1 MGELDG
7 AIINENNSMLTGL
20 TEKQGD
26 LYKEFKEYKDNMTE
40 GMKELFDNVKNIAAY
55 LSVKS
60 AAAEA
65 STKTESSFIPE
76 DFLGLGDKEESK
88 AEEFEA
94 ATGNETKEDLTKIDK
109 RFVGGSIALINY
121 LDTKFLDRLADV
133 IGKSV
138 GGTKT
143 DKPKKEAGKSGG
155 LSILGI
161 DNLTGNF
168 KAMAESLQVFAK
180 GMIILSLIPKKAA
193 TAGMELFVTFIDNYI
208 SVSEEL
214 QGKEKNFELLTES
227 LGTLAKSLMLFSAA
241 AVIMSITLPFM
252 AVSLLFMSLLG
263 VFLQMSSAAFE
274 NIDKVIKA
282 YKDFAVASL
291 ILAVAFAAFAG
302 ALFVLALVKPYL
314 PDAVPALLISVG
326 IIAAAVTVSILA
338 TSAISAFVSFAVA
351 SLLLAV
357 AFAAFAGAIYILSNI
372 EVDWGNLIQSLLA
385 AGIMIVSAAALGYA
399 MMAAIPAMIAMAAAS
414 VLMAVGFGLLALGL
428 LALKAVATF
437 DIGEMIIGMTNITLV
452 ATGMALLTPVLLVAM
467 VSAALLT
474 VFSTLAAAGFAMMA
488 LTLLSM
494 RLVASVSNEEV
505 TQGFLVM
512 TSLAVGMTAL
522 ILPITVGMVAAA
534 LLLPFALLAA
544 ASFASLTLTIRAIKE
559 ISTKAKDLGDVTDAL
574 NLVRNT
580 VIDAIYIMLGVDPG
594 AGALAI
600 AAATVKIA
608 GLILVVNTLKGF
620 VSPAA
625 DLFISF
631 VSIIDSIRILKEN
644 MDTLDGETVS
654 EIFGIISG
662 LLQEMGN
669 SASAFKDVSAETI
682 AAMGSLVL
690 DVSLAISTL
699 TDVVVKLK
707 DGIPEEQIT
716 AATDAIKNI
725 VKKLFGTGE
734 ADEGYTLTTLFT
746 TLADSDIKDLSA
758 ESVSAINPIID
769 SISNIAD
776 LVIRIGDKDSFNA
789 QTFANGSFAISQ
801 SATLIAELAE
811 LATFL
816 CKKQGKFLGMFGGI
830 SPAEAF
836 SDLSEAGTIQSIETF
851 LNDIVGLPQTVTSIQ
866 SPLETISSLRTFFAQ
881 DWTGFS
887 TNILAFKAGTNNL
900 AKAIDNLSQEA
911 LNKFD
916 QLIKIISSADS
927 AFIKGVDNL
936 GKLAD
941 KAQGFKLI
949 ANSFESIADS
959 VERIGKNAKKAGSFF
974 EKLFDKEGKA
984 SQLANSTAA
993 AINTGFDPNVELMAS
1008 ILTDWSANGVPIR
1021 ATFNASNGEIVPD
1034 NVGQAVGQGQSR

>member
-1 MGELDG
+1 MSKVDG
-7 AIINENNSMLTGL
+7 AIIDDNNKMLTGL

-26 LYKEFKEYKDNMTE
+26 LYKEFKQYKDSMTE
-40 GMKELFDNVKNIAAY
+40 GMKELFENVKNIASY
-55 LSVKS
+55 LSTK
-60 AAAEA
+60 AAATEA
-65 STKTESSFIPE
+65 STKTEPSFLPKDFSSN
-76 DFLGLGDKEESK
+76 DDKESK
-88 AEEFEA
+88 AEDFEVA
-94 ATGNETKEDLTKIDK
+94 SGSETADDLKGLDK

-121 LDTKFLDRLADV
+121 LQKDFLDRLTE
-133 IGKSV
+133 IISKSV
-138 GGTKT
+138 GGTKQE
-143 DKPKKEAGKSGG
+143 KPKKEAGKSGG
-155 LSILGI
+155 MSISGI

-168 KAMAESLQVFAK
+168 KSMAESLQVFAK
-180 GMIILSLIPKKAA
+180 SMILLSLIPKKAA

-208 SVSEEL
+208 SVSEDL

-227 LGTLAKSLMLFSAA
+227 LATLSKSLMLFSGA
-241 AVIMSITLPFM
+241 AVIMTLTLPFM

-263 VFLQMSSAAFE
+263 KFLEISQTSFE
-274 NIDKVIKA
+274 NLDKVMKA

-314 PDAVPALLISVG
+314 PEAVPALLISVG

-338 TSAISAFVSFAVA
+338 TSAMSAFVSFAVA
-351 SLLLAV
+351 SILMAA
-357 AFAAFAGAIYILSNI
+357 AFAAFAGAIWIMSNI
-372 EVDWGNLIQSLLA
+372 NVDWDNLLQSLLA
-385 AGIMIVSAAALGYA
+385 AGIMIVAAAALGFA
-399 MMAAIPAMIAMAAAS
+399 MMAAIPAMIAMAATS
-414 VLMAVGFGLLALGL
+414 ILMAVGFGLFALGL
-428 LALKAVATF
+428 LALKAVASF
-437 DIGEMIIGMTNITLV
+437 DIGEMMTGIINVTLV
-452 ATGMALLTPVLLVAM
+452 ATSMALLTPIVLIAM
-467 VSAALLT
+467 VSAALLAA
-474 VFSTLAAAGFAMMA
+474 FATLAAAGFAMMA

-494 RLVASVSNEEV
+494 RLVAAVSNEEV
-505 TQGFLVM
+505 EQGFNVMSALALGM
-512 TSLAVGMTAL
+512 TSL
-522 ILPITVGMVAAA
+522 ILPITVGMIAAA

-544 ASFASLTLTIRAIKE
+544 ASFTALAVTVRSIKE
-559 ISTKAKDLGDVTDAL
+559 ITTKAKDLGDITDSL

-594 AGALAI
+594 AGTLAI
-600 AAATVKIA
+600 AGATLKIA
-608 GLILVVNTLKGF
+608 GLILVINTLKGF

-625 DLFISF
+625 DLFVSF
-631 VSIIDSIRILKEN
+631 VSIIDSIKILKEN
-644 MDTLDGETVS
+644 MDTLDGETIT

-682 AAMGSLVL
+682 AAMGLLVL
-690 DVSLAISTL
+690 DVSLAINTL

-716 AATDAIKNI
+716 AATDAIKSI

-746 TLADSDIKDLSA
+746 HLAKSDIKDLSA

-776 LVIRIGDKDSFNA
+776 LVVKLGDKDSFNA
-789 QTFANGSFAISQ
+789 QVFANGSYAVSQ
-801 SATLIAELAE
+801 SATLIAELAD

-816 CKKQGKFLGMFGGI
+816 CKKEGKFLGLFGGTA
-830 SPAEAF
+830 PKEAF
-836 SDLSEAGTIQSIETF
+836 DELNSSQTLQTIETF
-851 LNDIVGLPQTVTSIQ
+851 LNDLTALPQTAESIK
-866 SPLETISSLRTFFAQ
+866 SPLDTVSSLRTFFAQ

-887 TNILAFKAGTNNL
+887 TNILAFKAGTANL
-900 AKAIDNLSQEA
+900 AKAIDNISQET

-941 KAQGFKLI
+941 KAQGFKLV
-949 ANSFESIADS
+949 ANSFESIANS
-959 VERIGKNAKKAGSFF
+959 VEKIGKNAKKAGSFF
-974 EKLFDKEGKA
+974 EKLFDKEGRA
-984 SQLANSTAA
+984 SQLATSTAA
-993 AINTGFDPNVELMAS
+993 AVNTGFDPNVELMAS

-1021 ATFNASNGEIVPD
+1021 ATFNASNGEIIPD

>member
-1 MGELDG
+1 MDGLEG

-20 TEKQGD
+20 TENQSD
-26 LYKEFKEYKDNMTE
+26 LYKEFKQYKDSMTE
-40 GMKELFDNVKNIAAY
+40 GMTELFENVKNIAKY

-60 AAAEA
+60 AAADA
-65 STKTESSFIPE
+65 SKQAESSFIPE
-76 DFLGLGDKEESK
+76 DFLSSEGKEESK
-88 AEEFEA
+88 AEDFEVA
-94 ATGNETKEDLTKIDK
+94 SGSEKVDDLKGLDK

-121 LDTKFLDRLADV
+121 LNTEFLKSLKEIV
-133 IGKSV
+133 GKSV
-138 GGTKT
+138 GGTKA

-155 LSILGI
+155 LSIMGL

-193 TAGMELFVTFIDNYI
+193 SAGMELFVTFIDNYI

-227 LGTLAKSLMLFSAA
+227 LATLSKSLMLFSGA
-241 AVIMSITLPFM
+241 AVIMSLTLPFM
-252 AVSLLFMSLLG
+252 AISLLFMSLLG
-263 VFLQMSSAAFE
+263 VFLQMSQAAFE

-357 AFAAFAGAIYILSNI
+357 AFAAFGGAIFILSKI

-385 AGIMIVSAAALGYA
+385 AGIMIVAAAALGYA
-399 MMAAIPAMIAMAAAS
+399 MMAAIPAMIAMAAVS
-414 VLMAVGFGLLALGL
+414 VLMAVGFGLFALGL
-428 LALKAVATF
+428 LALKAVSTF
-437 DIGEMIIGMTNITLV
+437 DIGEMMIGMTNVTLV
-452 ATGMALLTPVLLVAM
+452 ATGMALLTPIMLVAM

-474 VFSTLAAAGFAMMA
+474 VFATLSAAGFAMMS

-494 RLVASVSNEEV
+494 RLVAAVSNEEV
-505 TQGFLVM
+505 KNGFTVM
-512 TSLAVGMTAL
+512 TSLALGMSAL
-522 ILPITVGMVAAA
+522 VLPITVGTVAAA

-544 ASFASLTLTIRAIKE
+544 ASFASLALTVSAIKE
-559 ISTKAKDLGDVTDAL
+559 ISTKAKDLGDISDSL
-574 NLVRNT
+574 NLVRNS
-580 VIDAIYIMLGVDPG
+580 VIDAIYIMLGVSPG

-620 VSPAA
+620 VRPAA
-625 DLFISF
+625 DLFVSF
-631 VSIIDSIRILKEN
+631 VSIIDSIRTLKEN
-644 MDTLDGETVS
+644 MDTLDGETITS
-654 EIFGIISG
+654 IFGIISG

-669 SASAFKDVSAETI
+669 SATAFKDTSSETI

-690 DVSLAISTL
+690 DVSLAIGTL
-699 TDVVVKLK
+699 TDVVVKLN

-716 AATDAIKNI
+716 AATDAIKSI

-746 TLADSDIKDLSA
+746 TLAKSDIKDLSA

-776 LVIRIGDKDSFNA
+776 LVVRIGDKDSFNV
-789 QTFANGSFAISQ
+789 QTFTNGSFAISQ
-801 SATLIAELAE
+801 SATLISELAE

-851 LNDIVGLPQTVTSIQ
+851 LNDIAGLPQTVTSIQ
-866 SPLETISSLRTFFAQ
+866 SPLETISSLRTFFSQ
-881 DWTGFS
+881 DWSGFS
-887 TNILAFKAGTNNL
+887 ANIIAFKTGTNNL
-900 AKAIDNLSQEA
+900 AKALDNLSQEA
-911 LNKFD
+911 LNKFEH
-916 QLIKIISSADS
+916 LIKIISSADS
-927 AFIKGVDNL
+927 EFIKGIDNL

-941 KAQGFKLI
+941 KAQGFKLV

-993 AINTGFDPNVELMAS
+993 AINTGFDPNVELMAT